1 MRAGLGKKKGKRAIM
16 SENAEEPT
24 SKTVSVMQEII
35 ELERK
40 FYFEKRNVRTD
51 RLRKVKDIIERHTPF
66 EGE

>member
-1 MRAGLGKKKGKRAIM
+1 MD
-16 SENAEEPT
+16 ENAEEPT
-24 SKTVSVMQEII
+24 SKTVSVMHEII

-40 FYFEKRNVRTD
+40 FYFEKRNVKTD